1 MKAVKIVLP
10 LVALLAVTLFTSTV
24 EAQRGR
30 GGGFWGRNGDSLLNL
45 LMNEKVQEELDF
57 VDDQADQVEEL
68 QNEFREEMRYMF
80 EDMRDGG
87 GDRQEMFEKMR
98 EKMTE
103 LNEEFNSKAE
113 ELLIDDQLK
122 RLKQLQNQSR
132 MRGGIERALENES
145 FRDELGITDEQMEEL
160 REKAEEVRD
169 WAAKEYERVREEAQD
184 KVLSVLSKEQRDKIK
199 EMTGD
204 SFDFGQQ
211 RGFFNRGNGR
221 GNGQGNNRGGGGRRG
236 GTDF

>member
-1 MKAVKIVLP
+1 MKAVRVALP
-10 LVALLAVTLFTSTV
+10 LVALMAMTLFTSTL

-30 GGGFWGRNGDSLLNL
+30 GGFWGRNGDSLLNL

-68 QNEFREEMRYMF
+68 QNEFRDEMRYMF
-80 EDMRDGG
+80 EDMRNDGN
-87 GDRQEMFEKMR
+87 GDRQQMFEKMR

-103 LNEEFNSKAE
+103 LNADFNSKAE

-132 MRGGIERALENES
+132 MRGGFERALQNES

-169 WAAKEYERVREEAQD
+169 WTNKEYERIRKEAQD
-184 KVLSVLSKEQRDKIK
+184 KVLSVLSKDQRDKIE
-199 EMTGD
+199 EMTGE

-211 RGFFNRGNGR
+211 RGFGGRGNNGR
-221 GNGQGNNRGGGGRRG
+221 GNGQDNGRGNRR